1 MKRLYSFGC
10 SFTSLDWK
18 NWCVSQ
24 YGYPP
29 NKLYT
34 EILADEFG
42 LELIDSSYSARGNN
56 SILLDFAS
64 TSFEDDSLVILQ
76 LTGFNR
82 LEFLSFDKDIQ
93 KNQTWCFDDYLK
105 GPITTASIKFGE
117 GGDGFLS
124 LEDSRMYFNFVTQFE
139 KFFLINDLFN
149 ANKLIKKK
157 EAENKGCKFLLLT
170 IENIYNPIFN
180 VDTEFYIRRKD
191 LVNRIN
197 YNGFYEDNKECIW
210 KNWAE
215 ENGIDNQQML
225 NDYHLTEVG
234 NKKVAEKLIGYVNSH
249 Y

>member
-1 MKRLYSFGC
+1 
-10 SFTSLDWK
+10 
-18 NWCVSQ
+18 
-24 YGYPP
+24 
-29 NKLYT
+29 
-34 EILADEFG
+34 
-42 LELIDSSYSARGNN
+42 
-56 SILLDFAS
+56 
-64 TSFEDDSLVILQ
+64 
-76 LTGFNR
+76 
-82 LEFLSFDKDIQ
+82 
-93 KNQTWCFDDYLK
+93 
-105 GPITTASIKFGE
+105 
-117 GGDGFLS
+117 
-124 LEDSRMYFNFVTQFE
+124 MYFNFVTQFE

-157 EAENKGCKFLLLT
+157 EAENKSCKFLLLT

-197 YNGFYEDNKECIW
+197 YNGFYEDNKEYIW

-234 NKKVAEKLIGYVNSH
+234 NKRVAEKLIGYVNSH